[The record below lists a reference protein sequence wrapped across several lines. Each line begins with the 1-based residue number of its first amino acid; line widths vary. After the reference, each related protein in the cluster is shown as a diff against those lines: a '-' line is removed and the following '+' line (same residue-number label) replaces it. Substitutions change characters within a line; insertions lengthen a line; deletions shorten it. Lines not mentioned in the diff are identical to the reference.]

1 MPGVV
6 QKRPGWG
13 CDAAAHRLRPDPLV
27 HAGLRLQ
34 RVASF
39 WETIYVLPGWEHNRA
54 LIRHELCH
62 LDQIRREGRLRFA
75 VGYLW
80 ELLLH
85 GYWNNKYEIAARAA
99 ERNP

>member
-1 MPGVV
+1 M
-6 QKRPGWG
+6 
-13 CDAAAHRLRPDPLV
+13 RLRIASGPIRWYMQ
-27 HAGLRLQ
+27 ACGFKGW
-34 RVASF
+34 ASF

>member
-1 MPGVV
+1 MKLRIASGPLRWYMQALGF
-6 QKRPGWG
+6 KGW
-13 CDAAAHRLRPDPLV
+13 
-27 HAGLRLQ
+27 
-34 RVASF
+34 ASF
-39 WETIYVLPGWEHNRA
+39 WEVIYVLPGWQFNRP

-62 LDQIRREGRLRFA
+62 LEQIRREGRLRFA

-80 ELLLH
+80 ESLLH

>member
-1 MPGVV
+1 MKLRIATGPIRWYMQACGF
-6 QKRPGWG
+6 KGW
-13 CDAAAHRLRPDPLV
+13 
-27 HAGLRLQ
+27 
-34 RVASF
+34 ASF
-39 WETIYVLPGWEHNRA
+39 WETIYVLPGWEHNRP

-62 LDQIRREGRLRFA
+62 LEQIRREGRLRFA
-75 VGYLW
+75 IGYLW